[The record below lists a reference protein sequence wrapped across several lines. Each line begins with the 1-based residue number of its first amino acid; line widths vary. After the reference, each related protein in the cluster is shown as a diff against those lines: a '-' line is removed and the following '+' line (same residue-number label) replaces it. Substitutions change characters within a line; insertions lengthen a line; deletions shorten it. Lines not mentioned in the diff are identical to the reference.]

1 MSFSI
6 KSFVRSFKNV
16 DTLNAYFD
24 LGSVNIKLSDKLTKE
39 ERVED
44 FIKQF
49 NALPLE
55 QQGKIQSDFIEV
67 DQCSNDQ
74 FFKQFVADVNKDGKP
89 ISQDFLDSHPSLKEK
104 FLYIYLYYPK
114 HFNRLDLEKS
124 LLKSQ
129 GWLSFNL
136 DTVSNTEDI
145 SAEKAKNALPKTLST
160 SLFNLQQRGGKCIV
174 EGIEY
179 EGRLAFI
186 AYPEDYAT
194 SFLEYDEKA
203 QLNKDN
209 PRTPIFRIYFIYDKD
224 LNILRVK
231 SKGGR
236 PQVCLYAELF
246 ITALTGADDWVA
258 REHIIKAYLTKIFDP
273 DFRFIVQE
281 PFEGIYIKGVT
292 FDLEDSRITFNLKR
306 HLLGNT
312 GKLFMERLRQNLPTN
327 ILEKAQ
333 EIRSVKLSA
342 KLKDVAGKKGK
353 SVTFDLSSDGGTT
366 LHNDQNDKVILQMLM
381 ASEII
386 HG

>member
-24 LGSVNIKLSDKLTKE
+24 SGSVNIKLSDKLTKE
-39 ERVED
+39 ERVEY
-44 FIKQF
+44 FIKKF

-55 QQGKIQSDFIEV
+55 QQSKIQSDFIEV
-67 DQCSNDQ
+67 DQCSNEQ
-74 FFKQFVADVNKDGKP
+74 FFEQFIVDINSKGTP
-89 ISQDFLDSHPSLKEK
+89 ISQEFLDSHPSLKEK
-104 FLYIYLYYPK
+104 FLYIYLHYPK

-136 DTVSNTEDI
+136 DEVSNTEDI
-145 SAEKAKNALPKTLST
+145 SADKAKNTLPKTLST

-186 AYPEDYAT
+186 ALPEDYAT
-194 SFLEYDEKA
+194 SYMEYDEKD

-209 PRTPIFRIYFIYDKD
+209 LRTPIFKIYFIYDSD

-236 PQVCLYAELF
+236 SQICLYAELF
-246 ITALTGADDWVA
+246 ITAITGADEWVA
-258 REHIIKAYLTKIFDP
+258 QEHIIKAYLTKIFDP
-273 DFRFIVQE
+273 NFSFTVQE
-281 PFEGIYIKGVT
+281 PFEGIYVKGVT

-312 GKLFMERLRQNLPTN
+312 GKLFMERLKRNLPTN
-327 ILEKAQ
+327 ILEQAQ

-342 KLKDVAGKKGK
+342 KLKDVDGKKGK

-366 LHNDQNDKVILQMLM
+366 LHNDQNDKAILQMLM
-381 ASEII
+381 DSGII

>member
-1 MSFSI
+1 MAFSI
-6 KSFVRSFKNV
+6 KSFVRSFRNV

-24 LGSVNIKLSDKLTKE
+24 LGSVNIKLSDKLTKD
-39 ERVED
+39 ERIED
-44 FIKQF
+44 FIKKF

-55 QQGKIQSDFIEV
+55 QQSKIQSDFIEV
-67 DQCSNDQ
+67 DQCSNKQ
-74 FFKQFVADVNKDGKP
+74 FFEQFIVDINSNGTP

-104 FLYIYLYYPK
+104 FLYIYLHYPK

-136 DTVSNTEDI
+136 DTVPNTEDI

-160 SLFNLQQRGGKCIV
+160 SLFSLQQRGGKCIV

-179 EGRLAFI
+179 EGILAFI

-194 SFLEYDEKA
+194 SFLEYDDQA

-236 PQVCLYAELF
+236 SQVCLYAELF
-246 ITALTGADDWVA
+246 ITALTGDDKWVA
-258 REHIIKAYLTKIFDP
+258 QEHMIKAYLTKIFDP
-273 DFRFIVQE
+273 NFSFTVQE
-281 PFEGIYIKGVT
+281 PFEGIYVKGVT
-292 FDLEDSRITFNLKR
+292 FDLEDSRITFNLKKY
-306 HLLGNT
+306 LVENT
-312 GKLFMERLRQNLPTN
+312 GKLFMERLKRDLPTN
-327 ILEKAQ
+327 IIDKAQ

-381 ASEII
+381 ASGII